1 MITLEKAKEALVA
14 AEKKAVEL
22 GIAVAT
28 AVVDEHGTLIAFSRM
43 DNAITVSS
51 RISFVKAHTA
61 GTIGMPT
68 GAMAPYAVDGKP
80 YHGLNSLLGGEFTTI
95 AGGIPIK
102 IGEKLA
108 GGVGVGGS
116 MDVSQDVACAEAAA
130 AVLATG

>member
-1 MITLEKAKEALVA
+1 MITLDKAREALMA
-14 AEKKAVEL
+14 SEKKAAEL

-28 AVVDEHGTLIAFSRM
+28 AIVDEHGTLIAFSRM
-43 DNAITVSS
+43 DEAITVSS

-68 GAMAPYAVDGKP
+68 GAMAPFAIDGKP

-95 AGGIPIK
+95 AGGVPIK
-102 IGEKLA
+102 MGGKLV

-116 MDVSQDVACAEAAA
+116 MDVNQDAACAEAAA
-130 AVLATG
+130 AVLSTG